1 MTVVLSARELT
12 RHYEVSRGLF
22 KGHALVRALNGV
34 SFELEAGKTLAVV
47 GESGCG
53 KSTLARA
60 LTLIEE
66 PSSGS
71 LQIAGTEVNGADKAQ
86 RKQLRR
92 DVQMVFQSPYASL
105 NPRQKIGDQLA
116 EPLLI
121 NTSLSK
127 TERRD
132 KVQKMMQQVGLRPEH
147 YQRYP
152 HMFSGG
158 QRQRIALARAMML
171 QPKVL
176 VADEPTSALDV
187 SIQAQVLNLFMDL
200 QKEFNTAYVFISH
213 NLAVVRHVADQV
225 LVMYLGRPAEMGPK
239 EDIYEKPLHEDRDQN
254 DHRDWHPK
262 HPEQNRAHDGSS
274 SREFELTDNSGRSM
288 QGTRV
293 FFDPTSTVTQ
303 ATTEQGCEACE
314 ERTAQQGNEGPD
326 GGPGRNLRCC
336 LGSFLR
342 SLLGLRGILTR
353 LFIDLL
359 DAGLGLG
366 LGQASTL
373 GHQLRQVGAI
383 LGSHPAIGSQA
394 ADQDPA
400 GHAIGRILA
409 YRDRAVATE

>member
-1 MTVVLSARELT
+1 MAVVLSARDLT

-71 LQIAGTEVNGADKAQ
+71 LQIAGTEVTGASKAQ

-116 EPLLI
+116 EPLVI

-127 TERRD
+127 AERRE
-132 KVQKMMQQVGLRPEH
+132 KVQKMMEQVGLRPEH

-200 QKEFNTAYVFISH
+200 QKEFDTAYVFISH
-213 NLAVVRHVADQV
+213 NLAVVRHVADHV
-225 LVMYLGRPAEMGPK
+225 LVMYLGRPVEMGAK
-239 EDIYEKPLHEDRDQN
+239 DDIYEKPLH
-254 DHRDWHPK
+254 PY
-262 HPEQNRAHDGSS
+262 
-274 SREFELTDNSGRSM
+274 
-288 QGTRV
+288 
-293 FFDPTSTVTQ
+293 TQ
-303 ATTEQGCEACE
+303 ALLSATPAIHPDPLKSKIRIVGELP
-314 ERTAQQGNEGPD
+314 NPLNPPD
-326 GGPGRNLRCC
+326 GCAFHKRCPYATERC
-336 LGSFLR
+336 
-342 SLLGLRGILTR
+342 
-353 LFIDLL
+353 
-359 DAGLGLG
+359 AKEVP
-366 LGQASTL
+366 A
-373 GHQLRQVGAI
+373 LRQV
-383 LGSHPAIGSQA
+383 SSRQ
-394 ADQDPA
+394 
-400 GHAIGRILA
+400 
-409 YRDRAVATE
+409 VACHYAEQFL

>member
-71 LQIAGTEVNGADKAQ
+71 LQIAGTEVKGASKAE

-121 NTSLSK
+121 NTALSK
-127 TERRD
+127 AERRE
-132 KVQKMMQQVGLRPEH
+132 KVQKMMEQVGLRPEH

-239 EDIYEKPLHEDRDQN
+239 EDIYEKPLH
-254 DHRDWHPK
+254 PY
-262 HPEQNRAHDGSS
+262 
-274 SREFELTDNSGRSM
+274 
-288 QGTRV
+288 
-293 FFDPTSTVTQ
+293 TQ
-303 ATTEQGCEACE
+303 ALLSATPAIHPDPLKPKIRIAGELP
-314 ERTAQQGNEGPD
+314 NPLNPPD
-326 GGPGRNLRCC
+326 GCAFHKRCPYAIERC
-336 LGSFLR
+336 
-342 SLLGLRGILTR
+342 
-353 LFIDLL
+353 
-359 DAGLGLG
+359 AKEVP
-366 LGQASTL
+366 A
-373 GHQLRQVGAI
+373 LRQV
-383 LGSHPAIGSQA
+383 STRQ
-394 ADQDPA
+394 
-400 GHAIGRILA
+400 
-409 YRDRAVATE
+409 VACHYAEQFL

>member
-1 MTVVLSARELT
+1 MAVVLSARELT

-71 LQIAGTEVNGADKAQ
+71 LQIAGTEVKGASKSE

-127 TERRD
+127 AERRE
-132 KVQKMMQQVGLRPEH
+132 KVQKMMEQVGLRPEH

-239 EDIYEKPLHEDRDQN
+239 EDIYEEPLH
-254 DHRDWHPK
+254 PY
-262 HPEQNRAHDGSS
+262 
-274 SREFELTDNSGRSM
+274 
-288 QGTRV
+288 
-293 FFDPTSTVTQ
+293 TQ
-303 ATTEQGCEACE
+303 ALLSATPAIHPDPLKPKIRIAGELP
-314 ERTAQQGNEGPD
+314 NPLNPPD
-326 GGPGRNLRCC
+326 GCAFHKRCPYATERC
-336 LGSFLR
+336 
-342 SLLGLRGILTR
+342 
-353 LFIDLL
+353 
-359 DAGLGLG
+359 AKEVP
-366 LGQASTL
+366 A
-373 GHQLRQVGAI
+373 LRQV
-383 LGSHPAIGSQA
+383 STRQ
-394 ADQDPA
+394 
-400 GHAIGRILA
+400 
-409 YRDRAVATE
+409 VACHYAEQFL

>member
-1 MTVVLSARELT
+1 M
-12 RHYEVSRGLF
+12 
-22 KGHALVRALNGV
+22 RALNGV

-71 LQIAGTEVNGADKAQ
+71 LQIAGTEVKGASKAE

-127 TERRD
+127 AERRD
-132 KVQKMMQQVGLRPEH
+132 KVQKMMEQVGLRPEH

-239 EDIYEKPLHEDRDQN
+239 EDIYNKPLH
-254 DHRDWHPK
+254 PY
-262 HPEQNRAHDGSS
+262 
-274 SREFELTDNSGRSM
+274 
-288 QGTRV
+288 
-293 FFDPTSTVTQ
+293 TQ
-303 ATTEQGCEACE
+303 ALLSATPAIHPDPLKPKIRIVGELP
-314 ERTAQQGNEGPD
+314 NPLNPPD
-326 GGPGRNLRCC
+326 GCAFHKRCPYATERC
-336 LGSFLR
+336 
-342 SLLGLRGILTR
+342 
-353 LFIDLL
+353 
-359 DAGLGLG
+359 AKEVP
-366 LGQASTL
+366 A
-373 GHQLRQVGAI
+373 LRQV
-383 LGSHPAIGSQA
+383 STRQ
-394 ADQDPA
+394 
-400 GHAIGRILA
+400 
-409 YRDRAVATE
+409 VACHYAEQFL

>member
-1 MTVVLSARELT
+1 MAVVLSARDLT

-71 LQIAGTEVNGADKAQ
+71 LQIAGTEVKGASKAEC
-86 RKQLRR
+86 KQLRR

-127 TERRD
+127 AERRE
-132 KVQKMMQQVGLRPEH
+132 KVQRMMEQVGLRPEH

-213 NLAVVRHVADQV
+213 NLAVVRHVADHV
-225 LVMYLGRPAEMGPK
+225 LVMYLGRPVEMGPK
-239 EDIYEKPLHEDRDQN
+239 VDIYEKPLH
-254 DHRDWHPK
+254 PY
-262 HPEQNRAHDGSS
+262 
-274 SREFELTDNSGRSM
+274 
-288 QGTRV
+288 
-293 FFDPTSTVTQ
+293 TQ
-303 ATTEQGCEACE
+303 ALLSATPAIHPDPLKPKIRIVGELP
-314 ERTAQQGNEGPD
+314 NPLNPPD
-326 GGPGRNLRCC
+326 GCAFHKRCPYATERC
-336 LGSFLR
+336 
-342 SLLGLRGILTR
+342 
-353 LFIDLL
+353 
-359 DAGLGLG
+359 AKEVP
-366 LGQASTL
+366 A
-373 GHQLRQVGAI
+373 LRQV
-383 LGSHPAIGSQA
+383 SSRQ
-394 ADQDPA
+394 
-400 GHAIGRILA
+400 
-409 YRDRAVATE
+409 VACHYAEQFL

>member
-71 LQIAGTEVNGADKAQ
+71 LQIAGTEVKGASKAE

-127 TERRD
+127 AERRE
-132 KVQKMMQQVGLRPEH
+132 KVQKMMEQVGLRPEH

-239 EDIYEKPLHEDRDQN
+239 EDIYERPLH
-254 DHRDWHPK
+254 PY
-262 HPEQNRAHDGSS
+262 
-274 SREFELTDNSGRSM
+274 
-288 QGTRV
+288 
-293 FFDPTSTVTQ
+293 TQ
-303 ATTEQGCEACE
+303 ALLSATPTIHPDPLKPKIRIAGELP
-314 ERTAQQGNEGPD
+314 NPLSPPD
-326 GGPGRNLRCC
+326 GCAFHKRCPYATERC
-336 LGSFLR
+336 
-342 SLLGLRGILTR
+342 
-353 LFIDLL
+353 
-359 DAGLGLG
+359 AKEVP
-366 LGQASTL
+366 A
-373 GHQLRQVGAI
+373 LRQV
-383 LGSHPAIGSQA
+383 STRQ
-394 ADQDPA
+394 
-400 GHAIGRILA
+400 
-409 YRDRAVATE
+409 VACHYAEQFL